1 MSVIIKKTA
10 PPKTG
15 AVAVKKKPGFLATV
29 IHKIDSALSAGPQL
43 GPSGPRGTTSPKSIM
58 TIKKKT
64 K

>member
-15 AVAVKKKPGFLATV
+15 AVAVKKKPGFLEN
-29 IHKIDSALSAGPQL
+29 IMHKVDSALKAGPQL

-58 TIKKKT
+58 TIKKKP